1 MFIYGSID
9 TISGGL
15 CVNHSFID
23 IFNKFISARYV
34 I

>member
-15 CVNHSFID
+15 CANHSFID
-23 IFNKFISARYV
+23 NFNKFINIRYV

>member
-15 CVNHSFID
+15 CANNNFID
-23 IFNKFISARYV
+23 IFNKFINTRYV